1 MEKSCSELDTGP
13 EQLWYLAPSELV
25 EATIWLEKRMDDEEK
40 VVLVVV
46 MVEEALVET
55 PWDEGKQEQTG
66 WCWRHSHE
74 QAARSELRQVPRG
87 GVMQRT
93 QGEQ

>member
-1 MEKSCSELDTGP
+1 MEIAK
-13 EQLWYLAPSELV
+13 
-25 EATIWLEKRMDDEEK
+25 DDGKK
-40 VVLVVV
+40 VVLVEVKVV
-46 MVEEALVET
+46 EALVET